1 MRFRLSFLM
10 LVGLFSFSF
19 TAFSEKEMVRM
30 VYFYPKDRQ
39 IDRAAIQTRMDG
51 LIEVLVS
58 FYEGLVFEKSN
69 NEHVFHTVQG
79 DREAGDYI
87 LGPDQPETLIL
98 AEIREKKGF
107 DLSKNLYLVVTNVD
121 SPPDICGIGGIV
133 KYPNLGERVNVN
145 TPTEVAWAFV
155 YERSDCVDE
164 LVYYLAAHELGH
176 ALGLGHDFRHRQYI
190 MSYGLEEVKETNHDK
205 EIVYWRTPY
214 DLSNCAKEWLK
225 ASRFFPLDPA
235 LPRLTVSGV
244 IELSGAPRY
253 DPNTKT
259 LHVSFTGSGVPSIH
273 QVQLHLIPTSVPDG
287 YYPKDRNRVGG
298 WNGLSDTDKY
308 SLHSYRTFQ
317 DGQSDKNQIVFKNVN
332 LSEIPGNNKIEIRWI
347 DTYGNIGSRNFLAN
361 LIAGKDRQAS
371 VEILPTKARASDT
384 VQDVRLRATLK
395 GHTDFVS
402 SVTFSPDGR
411 VLASGSWDN
420 TIRLWNPNTAA
431 HSVTLAGHT
440 DRVTSVAFSPNG
452 NMVAS
457 GSWDKTIRFWNPH
470 TGKFIKNT
478 YARFTEHETF
488 TSVVAASSDGSS
500 SWFASGSLDNK
511 VWLWEGYGLI
521 TFPNSYKLSGHTH
534 DVSSVAF
541 SPDERTLASG
551 SHDHT
556 VKLWSVDDRK
566 LRATLKGHTHF
577 VTSVAFGPHGRI
589 LASGSHDHTV
599 RLWDIATGKSIATL
613 RGHTD
618 QVLTVAFS
626 PDGRTLAS
634 GSDDR
639 TIRLWDVATGH
650 QRDTLLGHTSSV
662 TAVAFSPDRE
672 TLASAGGWD
681 NTVKLWD
688 LSPTPTP
695 APTVRITPSPVVSP
709 PVGDNLVIKVDV
721 SGVQNV
727 VGYQATVHFDPTAL
741 RYVDSTNGTYL
752 PAGSRFVPPVVNAN
766 QIALAATS
774 LSGDSDGAGTL
785 ATLTFEVMALKP
797 SNITLSD
804 VMIMERDL
812 TSIPI
817 TVRGGRIVVL
827 SDEALDVN
835 GDGIIDIQDL
845 TVVEAHFGQ
854 LGKNQADVNG
864 DGVVD
869 IKDILLVAGGFN
881 ADAAAPPAYSLE
893 ISALTAEGI
902 QLWLGQVQQLNLN
915 TATYERGILVLKLL
929 METLTPKETVLLPNY
944 PNPFNPETW
953 IPYRLAQPADVT
965 LTIYDINGHTVRSLA
980 LGHQAAGFYESRS
993 GAVYWD
999 GKNVQGEPVATGVYF
1014 YTLTAGDFTS
1024 TRKMLILK

>member
-19 TAFSEKEMVRM
+19 TAFSEKEVVRM
-30 VYFYPKDRQ
+30 VYFYPTDRQ
-39 IDRAAIQTRMDG
+39 IDRAAIQTKMEK
-51 LIEVLVS
+51 LIKVLVP
-58 FYEGLVFEKSN
+58 FYEGLIFEKSN

-79 DREAGDYI
+79 NREAGDYI
-87 LGPDQPETLIL
+87 LGPDQPEVLIL
-98 AEIREKKGF
+98 DEIREKKGF

-121 SPPDICGIGGIV
+121 SPAGICGIGGIV
-133 KYPNLGERVNVN
+133 KYPNLGERVNFQMSA
-145 TPTEVAWAFV
+145 EVAGAFV
-155 YERSDCVDE
+155 YERSGCEPD
-164 LVYYLAAHELGH
+164 LLYYLAAHELGH

-190 MSYGLEEVKETNHDK
+190 MSYGVEEVEVTNHDK
-205 EIVYWRTPY
+205 EIVFWRTPY

-225 ASRFFPLDPA
+225 ASRFFSLDST
-235 LPRLTVSGV
+235 LPRLTAPGV

-253 DPNTKT
+253 DPSTKA

-273 QVQLHLIPTSVPDG
+273 QVQLHLIPKSIPDG
-287 YYPKDRNRVGG
+287 YYPKGRDRVGG
-298 WNGLSDTDKY
+298 WNRLSDVDKY

-332 LSEIPGNNKIEIRWI
+332 LSEVPRNDMIEIRWI
-347 DTYGNIGSRNFLAN
+347 DTYGNIGLRNLPSN
-361 LIAGKDRQAS
+361 LIEFKDAQAA
-371 VEILPTKARASDT
+371 VEILSAGALTSDT
-384 VQDVRLRATLK
+384 VQDVRLRVTLK

-420 TIRLWNPNTAA
+420 TVRLWNPNTAA
-431 HSVTLAGHT
+431 HSATLVGHT

-452 NMVAS
+452 NMFAS
-457 GSWDKTIRFWNPH
+457 GSWDKTIRFWNPR

-511 VWLWEGYGLI
+511 VWLWEGYGLVA
-521 TFPNSYKLSGHTH
+521 FPKSYKLSGHTH

-541 SPDERTLASG
+541 SADERTLASG

-556 VKLWSVDDRK
+556 VRLWSVYDRK
-566 LRATLKGHTHF
+566 LRAILKGHTHF
-577 VTSVAFGPHGRI
+577 VTSVVFGPHGRI

-613 RGHTD
+613 RGHID
-618 QVLTVAFS
+618 QVLAVAFS

-634 GSDDR
+634 GGDDQ

-650 QRDTLLGHTSSV
+650 QRDTLLGHTSGV
-662 TAVAFSPDRE
+662 TALAFSPDRE

-688 LSPTPTP
+688 LSPAPSP
-695 APTVRITPSPVVSP
+695 APTVRITPSPAVSP
-709 PVGDNLVIKVDV
+709 PVGDNLVIKVDI

-727 VGYQATVHFDPTAL
+727 VGYQATMHFDPTAL

-752 PAGSRFVPPVVNAN
+752 PAGSRFVSPVVDAN
-766 QIALAATS
+766 QITLAATS

-804 VMIMERDL
+804 VIIMERDL

-835 GDGIIDIQDL
+835 GDGIINTQDL

-854 LGKNQADVNG
+854 IGKNQADVNG
-864 DGVVD
+864 NGVVD

-881 ADAAAPPAYSLE
+881 ADAAAPAAYSLE
-893 ISALTAEGI
+893 NSALTAERI
-902 QLWLGQVQQLNLN
+902 QMWLGQAQRLDMS
-915 TATYERGILVLKLL
+915 TATYERGVLVLKLL
-929 METLTPKETVLLPNY
+929 LETLTPKETVLLPNY

-965 LTIYDINGHTVRSLA
+965 LTIYDINGHTVCSLA

-1014 YTLTAGDFTS
+1014 YTLTAGDFTA